1 MEDKNRKDN
10 ELFIQATE
18 LLRELMRNE
27 HLYEDIAKMQR
38 IINTKNIKKWKRNKR
53 SNWEISC
60 MSNYKNMIN
69 KF

>member
-18 LLRELMRNE
+18 LLREPMRNE

-38 IINTKNIKKWKRNKR
+38 IINTKNMKKMKKKKMRNF
-53 SNWEISC
+53 
-60 MSNYKNMIN
+60 MIV
-69 KF
+69 KLQKCDK

>member
-10 ELFIQATE
+10 ELFIKTTD

-38 IINTKNIKKWKRNKR
+38 IINTKNIKKIKKKKMRNF
-53 SNWEISC
+53 
-60 MSNYKNMIN
+60 MIV
-69 KF
+69 KLQKCDK